1 MTTVYVLAH
10 FDDEYCGLP
19 LVTAGVAAGDD
30 QLFLYVADYVR
41 PALAERR
48 FAESRA
54 LLANLGVDPARVSH
68 VGRGTGAV
76 DGAVH
81 TALAPAY
88 AALQAAVAG
97 VAKIDRMVC
106 TAWEGGHM
114 DHDMCALMTTELA
127 ASRGHPPI
135 ETISLYNGPRLA
147 GPLFHG
153 AWPLPQNGPVREVRL
168 SPAAW
173 VRWMLAVRFFPS
185 QTKTWLGLWP
195 AMFYSYAWRGFG
207 VQRLDPARVRQRPHE
222 GALFYER
229 MFKVPYAEVR
239 AAADAFLSRPSR
251 PSDPA

>member
-1 MTTVYVLAH
+1 MTIVYVFAH
-10 FDDEYCGLP
+10 FDDEYCALP
-19 LVTAGVAAGDD
+19 LITAAVAAGED
-30 QLFLYVADYVR
+30 QLFLYVADYAR
-41 PALAERR
+41 PQLAERR
-48 FAESRA
+48 FAETTA
-54 LLANLGVDPARVSH
+54 LLAHLGVDPARVRH

-81 TALAPAY
+81 RALAPAY
-88 AALQAAVAG
+88 AALQAAVADVG
-97 VAKIDRMVC
+97 KIDRMVC

-114 DHDMCALMTTELA
+114 DHDMCALMTAELA
-127 ASRGHPPI
+127 ATLGRPPI

-153 AWPLPQNGPVREVRL
+153 ALSLPQNGPIRKVTL
-168 SPAAW
+168 GPAAW

-185 QTKTWLGLWP
+185 QIKTWLGLWP

-207 VQRLDPARVRQRPHE
+207 VQRLDPARVRQRPHD

-239 AAADAFLSRPSR
+239 AAADAFLSRPS
-251 PSDPA
+251 